1 MKLVEGQLIH
11 RRYRLDSRLA
21 QGGMGEVWKGYDI
34 QLGRPVAIKALRGD
48 LGVTQEAKL
57 LRLRAE
63 AHNSANLAHPNIAA
77 LFEYYEHDGIG
88 FLIMEYVPSKS
99 LADLYHEQNGPMDPI
114 KLLPILIQ
122 TARGLFVAHS
132 HGVIHRDVKPANIMV
147 SDSGEVKIT
156 DFGVSYSTNQEQIT
170 QDGMVVGTAQYI
182 SPEQAQGKHATPQ
195 SDIYSLG
202 ATLFAMLIGQSP
214 YEYFYADVLGDSQ
227 RQVRAERL
235 KSVILNNPLPKL
247 NRPDVPAEV
256 ERVLRKALSR
266 TPEDRYYSALEFA
279 RDMQRVQQALYGRA
293 VQTTVEGVPDYPQNM
308 YAQTSAFDQS
318 APVAKQHAR
327 WVKPLAVTVAAV
339 VVMALAFVTVVMP
352 NMDAASDNS
361 KVQVQNHGAQNH
373 AEDDPDSAITSGSVP
388 SVQDLTGEYTADGK
402 VRFTWVNP
410 SPKDGDSY
418 AWSLVGDSGTDPNV
432 QGTTTE
438 STRIEIDPADGAQTC
453 VQVSL
458 VRADRQM
465 SENPMIACAAKP

>member
-1 MKLVEGQLIH
+1 
-11 RRYRLDSRLA
+11 
-21 QGGMGEVWKGYDI
+21 
-34 QLGRPVAIKALRGD
+34 
-48 LGVTQEAKL
+48 
-57 LRLRAE
+57 
-63 AHNSANLAHPNIAA
+63 
-77 LFEYYEHDGIG
+77 
-88 FLIMEYVPSKS
+88 
-99 LADLYHEQNGPMDPI
+99 
-114 KLLPILIQ
+114 
-122 TARGLFVAHS
+122 
-132 HGVIHRDVKPANIMV
+132 
-147 SDSGEVKIT
+147 
-156 DFGVSYSTNQEQIT
+156 
-170 QDGMVVGTAQYI
+170 
-182 SPEQAQGKHATPQ
+182 
-195 SDIYSLG
+195 
-202 ATLFAMLIGQSP
+202 MLIGQSP

-327 WVKPLAVTVAAV
+327 WAKPLAVTVAAAAAV

-402 VRFTWVNP
+402 VRFTW
-410 SPKDGDSY
+410 SILLRRMAIRTRGR
-418 AWSLVGDSGTDPNV
+418 WSAIREP
-432 QGTTTE
+432 
-438 STRIEIDPADGAQTC
+438 TRTRRAPPRSRR
-453 VQVSL
+453 VSKSIRPTARR
-458 VRADRQM
+458 RACR
-465 SENPMIACAAKP
+465 

>member
-1 MKLVEGQLIH
+1 
-11 RRYRLDSRLA
+11 
-21 QGGMGEVWKGYDI
+21 
-34 QLGRPVAIKALRGD
+34 
-48 LGVTQEAKL
+48 
-57 LRLRAE
+57 
-63 AHNSANLAHPNIAA
+63 
-77 LFEYYEHDGIG
+77 
-88 FLIMEYVPSKS
+88 
-99 LADLYHEQNGPMDPI
+99 
-114 KLLPILIQ
+114 
-122 TARGLFVAHS
+122 
-132 HGVIHRDVKPANIMV
+132 
-147 SDSGEVKIT
+147 
-156 DFGVSYSTNQEQIT
+156 
-170 QDGMVVGTAQYI
+170 
-182 SPEQAQGKHATPQ
+182 
-195 SDIYSLG
+195 
-202 ATLFAMLIGQSP
+202 
-214 YEYFYADVLGDSQ
+214 
-227 RQVRAERL
+227 
-235 KSVILNNPLPKL
+235 
-247 NRPDVPAEV
+247 
-256 ERVLRKALSR
+256 
-266 TPEDRYYSALEFA
+266 
-279 RDMQRVQQALYGRA
+279 MQRVQQALYGRA

-327 WVKPLAVTVAAV
+327 WVKPLAVTVAAAAAV

-418 AWSLVGDSGTDPNV
+418 AWSLVGDSGTDPNA

>member
-1 MKLVEGQLIH
+1 MEASRSIPPQIPGYTLIKRLGSGSEADVYLYQQLSPARQVAIKISKNTLDPRAAVRFRSEANFMGQISTHPYILSVYENGVTVNGRGYTVFEYAPGGNYKTFLEHGRLTADQMLTVGIDLASALFTAHRKGIIH
-11 RRYRLDSRLA
+11 RDIKPSNILINAHNMPMLADFGIAGSVYGRPGVGFTIAWAAPEVLA
-21 QGGMGEVWKGYDI
+21 QGGGGNE
-34 QLGRPVAIKALRGD
+34 
-48 LGVTQEAKL
+48 
-57 LRLRAE
+57 
-63 AHNSANLAHPNIAA
+63 S
-77 LFEYYEHDGIG
+77 
-88 FLIMEYVPSKS
+88 
-99 LADLYHEQNGPMDPI
+99 
-114 KLLPILIQ
+114 
-122 TARGLFVAHS
+122 
-132 HGVIHRDVKPANIMV
+132 
-147 SDSGEVKIT
+147 
-156 DFGVSYSTNQEQIT
+156 
-170 QDGMVVGTAQYI
+170 
-182 SPEQAQGKHATPQ
+182 

-327 WVKPLAVTVAAV
+327 WVKPLAVTVAAAAAV

-361 KVQVQNHGAQNH
+361 KVQVQN
-373 AEDDPDSAITSGSVP
+373 
-388 SVQDLTGEYTADGK
+388 
-402 VRFTWVNP
+402 
-410 SPKDGDSY
+410 
-418 AWSLVGDSGTDPNV
+418 
-432 QGTTTE
+432 
-438 STRIEIDPADGAQTC
+438 
-453 VQVSL
+453 
-458 VRADRQM
+458 
-465 SENPMIACAAKP
+465 